1 MQKRT
6 LDLLPEI
13 KERLAG
19 FGAQIKAMR
28 QQNQITATDLAQRVG
43 ISRMT
48 LLAVEKGT
56 GTVAMGIYA
65 AVLHALNGLD
75 AGLCD
80 LCQKKSPR
88 KVNLNDWVNR
98 QYAMQK
104 SMPVELRVAERGN
117 HKYRSTAEDDAL
129 IFAAQRAWNNAI
141 KTGWIKKTKEGYKL
155 CEISEED

>member
-13 KERLAG
+13 KNCLAD
-19 FGAQIKAMR
+19 FGAQIKTLR
-28 QQNQITATDLAQRVG
+28 LQKKITATELAQRVG

-56 GTVAMGIYA
+56 GTVAVGIYA
-65 AVLHALNGLD
+65 AVLYALNGLD
-75 AGLCD
+75 DGLSD
-80 LCQKKSPR
+80 LCQKKRPR
-88 KVNLNDWVNR
+88 KVSLNDWANK
-98 QYAMQK
+98 QYAMQR

-117 HKYRSTAEDDAL
+117 HKYRSVAEDDAL
-129 IFAAQRAWNNAI
+129 IYAAQRAWNNAV